1 MQVSIHSACCTYL
14 VYNCMRSAKV
24 GKCNGRN
31 YFAQKEI
38 LSFLCIALHMQKWTH
53 SIVVLLAALLLVAGH
68 PALLERVGALHV
80 QGHPPLAYQGDNADE
95 RQLMQPE
102 APVLQA
108 LPADAGTTELRS
120 SPQRILEPQ
129 RHTFSVWAKTNQQR
143 QYLYHAAILLP
154 NLPSWHIAY
163 PFLAFW

>member
-1 MQVSIHSACCTYL
+1 
-14 VYNCMRSAKV
+14 
-24 GKCNGRN
+24 
-31 YFAQKEI
+31 
-38 LSFLCIALHMQKWTH
+38 MQKWTH

-68 PALLERVGALHV
+68 PAAMQRVVPLHV
-80 QGHPPLAYQGDNADE
+80 QGHTPLTHPCETADDA
-95 RQLMQPE
+95 QFMQPE

-108 LPADAGTTELRS
+108 LPADACTTELRS

-163 PFLAFW
+163 PFLTFW